1 MDMQHGGNNGDGSPV
16 GNGFGGFGGGGLGMG
31 VGGLDQSSVAKQMA
45 ALSAAG
51 QVRMQT
57 SSVQPVPRQLAG
69 QSSARSC
76 SSLPYLQQNVT
87 YSLLFLVS

>member
-16 GNGFGGFGGGGLGMG
+16 GNGFGGFGGGGGLGMG

-57 SSVQPVPRQLAG
+57 SVQRAG
-69 QSSARSC
+69 QNSAGSC
-76 SSLPYLQQNVT
+76 PVHYKSLKRDFPC
-87 YSLLFLVS
+87 